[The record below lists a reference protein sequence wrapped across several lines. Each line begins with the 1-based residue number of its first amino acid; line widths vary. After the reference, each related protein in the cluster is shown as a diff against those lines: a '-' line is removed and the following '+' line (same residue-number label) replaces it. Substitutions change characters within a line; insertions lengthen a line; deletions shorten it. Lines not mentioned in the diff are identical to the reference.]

1 MKILPFI
8 GVHSVSVSQN
18 PDTDTL
24 NAFSNTG
31 NNSVFIT
38 CPTNLHASGRQHHTS
53 LFPFHSKEN
62 DAPITKLIG
71 NQAGAST
78 ATKNKPLSVQ
88 R

>member
-1 MKILPFI
+1 M
-8 GVHSVSVSQN
+8 SVFQN
-18 PDTDTL
+18 PDTGTL
-24 NAFSNTG
+24 NALSNTG

-53 LFPFHSKEN
+53 LFPFHSKER
-62 DAPITKLIG
+62 DAPITKLIES
-71 NQAGAST
+71 QAGAST